1 MPSNGG
7 YAAKGFG
14 HDPYA
19 EMALPPGRA
28 GMTFVEVAFV
38 LDRELGGGK
47 TALEPFAQAL
57 RATERGRRRD
67 LGGLAAQ
74 PENLRYQKNH
84 RGNAYAE
91 NFEIYPDTLGEIAG
105 HINIGNRQQRKPYDP
120 DGVDEQPGA
129 RGDLQGFL
137 KDGLEHAAHQRLLAD
152 DHAAEERDRRQ
163 RQQHSRLQLN
173 KTLVVQQQGCS
184 AQNHHDRGGNDVH
197 GFEFAGAQSIHDQ
210 QQHASGHQCRSGPVD
225 IQDLERNEKYDEG
238 RPLEELT
245 HAGIIADAMSIYLQL
260 HPVSPQR
267 RYVRQAVEAL
277 RRGAVIVYPTDSCYA
292 LGCHIGDKAALERI
306 REIRQTDRNHHF
318 TLVCR
323 DLADVGKYAM
333 VDNWQYRLL
342 RAHTP
347 GPYTFLLKASRET
360 PRRLKHERRGTIGL
374 RVPDHPVTAMLLS
387 ELGEPV
393 MSSTLLLPGEDLP
406 RTDAKD
412 IYDKLEHS
420 VDLVLDGGN
429 CGLIP
434 TSVIDL
440 SGDHAVVARVGRGD
454 VSPFAATV
462 TV

>member
-1 MPSNGG
+1 M
-7 YAAKGFG
+7 
-14 HDPYA
+14 
-19 EMALPPGRA
+19 
-28 GMTFVEVAFV
+28 
-38 LDRELGGGK
+38 
-47 TALEPFAQAL
+47 
-57 RATERGRRRD
+57 
-67 LGGLAAQ
+67 
-74 PENLRYQKNH
+74 YQQ
-84 RGNAYAE
+84 
-91 NFEIYPDTLGEIAG
+91 
-105 HINIGNRQQRKPYDP
+105 QQRT
-120 DGVDEQPGA
+120 
-129 RGDLQGFL
+129 
-137 KDGLEHAAHQRLLAD
+137 
-152 DHAAEERDRRQ
+152 RD
-163 RQQHSRLQLN
+163 
-173 KTLVVQQQGCS
+173 
-184 AQNHHDRGGNDVH
+184 
-197 GFEFAGAQSIHDQ
+197 
-210 QQHASGHQCRSGPVD
+210 HQCRRGPVNAEK
-225 IQDLERNEKYDEG
+225 LEAKQENDKRG
-238 RPLEELT
+238 QFEELT
-245 HAGIIADAMSIYLQL
+245 HPRIIADEMSIYLQL

-277 RRGAVIVYPTDSCYA
+277 RRGGVIVYPTDSCYA

-323 DLADVGKYAM
+323 DLADVGKYAV
-333 VDNWQYRLL
+333 VDNSQYRLL

-406 RTDAKD
+406 RTDAKE

-429 CGLIP
+429 CGLTP

-440 SGDHAVVARVGRGD
+440 SGDRAIVLRRGRGD